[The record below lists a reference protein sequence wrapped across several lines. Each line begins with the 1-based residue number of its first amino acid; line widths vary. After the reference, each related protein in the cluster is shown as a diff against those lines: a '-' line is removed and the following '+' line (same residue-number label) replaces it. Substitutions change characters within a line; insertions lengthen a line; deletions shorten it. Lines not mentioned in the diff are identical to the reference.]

1 MRRVGAYGFYNC
13 GRLKR
18 LELYSTTLDWGT
30 GVFAGCG
37 GIRELEIH
45 VDESRRSC
53 LKEILAELRQ
63 TLTVDYDGAERARL
77 IFPEFFEEAVENTPA
92 RILVTNTHG
101 CGQKYRNAFVGTQF
115 QFREYDSLFPH
126 VQVQEPEELAVELA
140 MGRLRYPCCL
150 AEEHRAQYMDY
161 LREHRIAA
169 ACQAVDGSDG
179 EKLEWLTGEIR
190 YEAED
195 LNTVIER
202 AGMKGNTAAVSLL
215 MDKARRKGT
224 VRRRKFGL

>member
-1 MRRVGAYGFYNC
+1 
-13 GRLKR
+13 
-18 LELYSTTLDWGT
+18 
-30 GVFAGCG
+30 
-37 GIRELEIH
+37 
-45 VDESRRSC
+45 
-53 LKEILAELRQ
+53 
-63 TLTVDYDGAERARL
+63 
-77 IFPEFFEEAVENTPA
+77 
-92 RILVTNTHG
+92 
-101 CGQKYRNAFVGTQF
+101 
-115 QFREYDSLFPH
+115 
-126 VQVQEPEELAVELA
+126 
-140 MGRLRYPCCL
+140 
-150 AEEHRAQYMDY
+150 MDY